1 MFPKIYI
8 NKFIFS
14 DKVQF
19 GFSEATASSS
29 HLQILPLLCVIEES
43 PSLKMY
49 GHKLWQ
55 SPAIGSS
62 WRAKFGSLDQTGSKT
77 YIHSWMWHRLQ
88 KDTTVQIWC
97 NTCVSGSSVG
107 GTNIFLVLPQS
118 HQKSGRRM
126 KGWASLWWQ
135 KLPSM
140 IFFYEIFLRTI
151 IIITNQNHVKFL
163 ENTKLFNLL
172 GCSNRHHKV
181 LLAS

>member
-14 DKVQF
+14 DEVQF

-62 WRAKFGSLDQTGSKT
+62 WRAKFGALDQTGSMTIEDPMDK
-77 YIHSWMWHRLQ
+77 L
-88 KDTTVQIWC
+88 
-97 NTCVSGSSVG
+97 SGI
-107 GTNIFLVLPQS
+107 NPHLFIARNLI
-118 HQKSGRRM
+118 KS
-126 KGWASLWWQ
+126 
-135 KLPSM
+135 
-140 IFFYEIFLRTI
+140 
-151 IIITNQNHVKFL
+151 
-163 ENTKLFNLL
+163 
-172 GCSNRHHKV
+172 
-181 LLAS
+181 

>member
-55 SPAIGSS
+55 SPAVGRAG
-62 WRAKFGSLDQTGSKT
+62 RAKFGSLDQTDSKT
-77 YIHSWMWHRLQ
+77 IYFWEAEKLKHLQ
-88 KDTTVQIWC
+88 KSWSFFHLHAWAHRV
-97 NTCVSGSSVG
+97 VSIINSR
-107 GTNIFLVLPQS
+107 IF
-118 HQKSGRRM
+118 
-126 KGWASLWWQ
+126 
-135 KLPSM
+135 
-140 IFFYEIFLRTI
+140 TI
-151 IIITNQNHVKFL
+151 ISTINQRQPAMEKIFQDNYSKSWY
-163 ENTKLFNLL
+163 
-172 GCSNRHHKV
+172 SNAAVHGKDEQWFEC
-181 LLAS
+181 

>member
-29 HLQILPLLCVIEES
+29 HLQILPLLCVIGES

-77 YIHSWMWHRLQ
+77 ILHIIGFGFVSIYVYKHSSW
-88 KDTTVQIWC
+88 K
-97 NTCVSGSSVG
+97 
-107 GTNIFLVLPQS
+107 
-118 HQKSGRRM
+118 
-126 KGWASLWWQ
+126 
-135 KLPSM
+135 
-140 IFFYEIFLRTI
+140 FLRCAIRCKCGKYEGNWITVSETPGKPGMCMYAAI
-151 IIITNQNHVKFL
+151 I
-163 ENTKLFNLL
+163 
-172 GCSNRHHKV
+172 CD
-181 LLAS
+181 

>member
-29 HLQILPLLCVIEES
+29 HLQILPLLCVIGES

-77 YIHSWMWHRLQ
+77 EALNQLDLEMNCLCFSNAFSYSSEEYSQCLSFLLLLLWPNRKIEIINKPVSIFKIFGLKILQ
-88 KDTTVQIWC
+88 
-97 NTCVSGSSVG
+97 
-107 GTNIFLVLPQS
+107 
-118 HQKSGRRM
+118 R
-126 KGWASLWWQ
+126 
-135 KLPSM
+135 
-140 IFFYEIFLRTI
+140 
-151 IIITNQNHVKFL
+151 QNR
-163 ENTKLFNLL
+163 E
-172 GCSNRHHKV
+172 
-181 LLAS
+181 

>member
-14 DKVQF
+14 DEVQF

-77 YIHSWMWHRLQ
+77 TGALHHPVIRLQ
-88 KDTTVQIWC
+88 VEHWQNICSLMNTFKMLITVTLQNIEI
-97 NTCVSGSSVG
+97 SSNSPWSSSCYRCIG
-107 GTNIFLVLPQS
+107 
-118 HQKSGRRM
+118 
-126 KGWASLWWQ
+126 
-135 KLPSM
+135 
-140 IFFYEIFLRTI
+140 
-151 IIITNQNHVKFL
+151 
-163 ENTKLFNLL
+163 
-172 GCSNRHHKV
+172 
-181 LLAS
+181 